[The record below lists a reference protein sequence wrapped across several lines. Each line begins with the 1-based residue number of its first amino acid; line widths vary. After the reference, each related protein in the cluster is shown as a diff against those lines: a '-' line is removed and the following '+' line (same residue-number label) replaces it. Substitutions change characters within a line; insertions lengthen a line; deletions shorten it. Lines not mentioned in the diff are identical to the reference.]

1 MYMCVCVFLCRKY
14 GKGVCRAVHG
24 EKPHAQMDVE
34 QQQEKEEEVLT
45 FVKVAMLPDDTD
57 EGERLA
63 RYLDSME
70 ECIQYH
76 ECEGNHHH
84 EQEEQQQQEE
94 EGRSKLVVSKKTTLQ
109 ALPSTYLKDLSELLR
124 NAKYNIKPLLRKISG
139 DAVHPPC
146 MGSGEEVLLQGFNW
160 DSSKHHRA
168 WYEELKDQVDEI
180 ADYGFTLIWLPPST
194 DSVSPEGY
202 MPRDL
207 YSLDS
212 RYGSVQEL
220 MEVIAMFQS
229 RGVKVLGDAVINH
242 RCAHE
247 QNEHGVWNQFGGG
260 MKWDER
266 AIVKND
272 PNFHGRGNLSSGA
285 LFEAAPNIDH
295 SQDFVKSDIGEW
307 LVWMR
312 THVGFDG
319 WRFDFVKGFHG
330 SHLKDYLEV
339 SKPYFSV
346 GEYWDTLQYDSQ
358 GKLDRNQDAHRQR
371 IVDWIHSTNSLSCAF
386 DMTTKGILHA
396 VFGGSDYARLADHE
410 GKPAGFMGFW
420 PSRAVTFLENHDTGS
435 SQGHWR
441 FPHDALEQGYA
452 YILTHPGTPCVFYDH
467 IFHNEHLKHVVRRLI
482 ALRKE
487 AGISCRSRVEIW
499 HSHTDLYVARIEG
512 RLVLKLGPRDFCPD
526 TEKYRIVDRGYR
538 WAIWRR
544 LPDVDDD
551 NDDE

>member
-1 MYMCVCVFLCRKY
+1 MSHRPLENDRVECENVADEQ
-14 GKGVCRAVHG
+14 GDD
-24 EKPHAQMDVE
+24 DVLD
-34 QQQEKEEEVLT
+34 VLT
-45 FVKVAMLPDDTD
+45 FVKTELPDTEED
-57 EGERLA
+57 GARLK
-63 RYLDSME
+63 RYLDAME
-70 ECIQYH
+70 ECIEYH
-76 ECEGNHHH
+76 EER
-84 EQEEQQQQEE
+84 EDQKDK
-94 EGRSKLVVSKKTTLQ
+94 KLVVSKKTILK
-109 ALPSTYLKDLSELLR
+109 ALPSTYLKELSTLLR
-124 NAKYNIKPLLRKISG
+124 NARYNIKPLFKKIAG
-139 DAVHPPC
+139 GEHPPC
-146 MGSGEEVLLQGFNW
+146 MGSGQEILLQGFNW
-160 DSSKHHRA
+160 DSSKQSSG
-168 WYEELKDQVDEI
+168 WYTILKEQVDEI
-180 ADYGFTLIWLPPST
+180 ADYGFTLVWLPPPT

-212 RYGSVQEL
+212 KYGSVEDL
-220 MEVIAMFQS
+220 MGVIKMFQS
-229 RGVKVLGDAVINH
+229 RGVRVLGDAVINH

-247 QNEHGVWNQFGGG
+247 QNDHGVWNQFGGA

-272 PNFHGRGNLSSGA
+272 PNYHGKGNLSSGEH
-285 LFEAAPNIDH
+285 FDAAPNIDH
-295 SQDFVKSDIGEW
+295 SQDFVKSDIGDW

-339 SKPYFSV
+339 SRPYFSV
-346 GEYWDTLQYDSQ
+346 GEYWDTLQYDGH

-371 IVDWIHSTNSLSCAF
+371 IVDWIHSTNKLSCAF

-396 VFGGSDYARLADHE
+396 VFDESDYARLGDHE
-410 GKPAGFMGFW
+410 GKPSGFMGFW

-467 IFHNEHLKHVVRRLI
+467 IFHNDNLKHLIRRLI

-487 AGISCRSRVEIW
+487 AKIDCRSEVEIW
-499 HSHTDLYVARIEG
+499 HCQTDIYVARIAKS
-512 RLVLKLGPRDFCPD
+512 LVLKLGPRDFCPD
-526 TEKYRIVDRGYR
+526 TEKYKIVDRGHR
-538 WAIWRR
+538 WAIWKK
-544 LPDVDDD
+544 LPNEETDI
-551 NDDE
+551 EA